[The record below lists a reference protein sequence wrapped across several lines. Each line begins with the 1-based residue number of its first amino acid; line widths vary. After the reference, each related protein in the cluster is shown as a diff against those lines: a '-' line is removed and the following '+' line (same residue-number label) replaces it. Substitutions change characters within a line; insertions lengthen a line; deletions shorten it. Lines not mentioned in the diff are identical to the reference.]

1 MAGRYSDRPYAVGKG
16 KPPVHTQFGKDR
28 PGNTNGRPKGARN
41 ADNVIKR
48 ALAVRFAVK
57 DNGKDRTMSKLEAA
71 VAQLANKAAS
81 GDLKAIALVLR
92 LNREIEVRA
101 QGHGEAQ
108 PLAEADRE
116 VLEQFAAQMRARKDT
131 CHGEG

>member
-1 MAGRYSDRPYAVGKG
+1 MPNRYSDRPYAVGKG

-28 PGNTNGRPKGARN
+28 PGNTNGRPKGSRN
-41 ADNVIKR
+41 ADTVVTK

-57 DNGKDRTMSKLEAA
+57 DNGRDRTMTKLEAA
-71 VAQLANKAAS
+71 VTQLANKAAV

-92 LNREIEVRA
+92 LNRDIEVRA

-108 PLAEADRE
+108 PLSEADRD

-131 CHGEG
+131 GHGEG